1 MKNWDLTDETG
12 LCSIEKD
19 YEDAKYVCDKLE
31 IPLTK
36 VNFVKQYWNEVFEN
50 LVKDYE
56 SGLTPNPDILCNRN
70 VKFKSF
76 YQYCRNVLNVD
87 AIATGHYANT
97 TFGPFLE
104 NYNPEKC
111 KLDLFYHIHIFKG
124 F

>member
-12 LCSIEKD
+12 LCSAEKD
-19 YEDAKYVCDKLE
+19 YEDAKCVCDTLK
-31 IPLTK
+31 IPLTR
-36 VNFVKQYWNEVFEN
+36 VNFVKQYWNEVFVN

-76 YQYCRNVLNVD
+76 YQYCRNNLKVD

-104 NYNPEKC
+104 NYNPDKC
-111 KLDLFYHIHIFKG
+111 ECDFFHYF
-124 F
+124 